1 MIPNTVSQEDLRRR
15 VLEVFVRELE
25 AKEGENLLRVVLFGS
40 VARRTDLPDSDI
52 DVFVMLRKSDFG
64 KRGEIVD
71 IAVDVDYDYGEY
83 KTHLA
88 PLTMA
93 EDNYR
98 ESVALG
104 LPLLKNIQRDGVVLF
119 DRAQRGSIL

>member
-1 MIPNTVSQEDLRRR
+1 MNPNTVSLENLRRK
-15 VLEVFVRELE
+15 VLEVFVRKLE
-25 AKEGENLLRVVLFGS
+25 AKEGENLLRVILYGS

-71 IAVDVDYDYGEY
+71 IAVDVNYDYGEY

-98 ESVALG
+98 ESIALG

-119 DRAQRGSIL
+119 DRTQRGSIL